1 MVASFRAHKP
11 YYEKEEELLQRSFL
25 VSDSHGRVSMKGFL
39 RMFLRV
45 SKNVLVRGFLYCVFL
60 MLLAEY
66 KTVNVCTCARRK
78 EFKVTS
84 IPVFIL

>member
-25 VSDSHGRVSMKGFL
+25 VSDSHGRVSMQG
-39 RMFLRV
+39 FLRV